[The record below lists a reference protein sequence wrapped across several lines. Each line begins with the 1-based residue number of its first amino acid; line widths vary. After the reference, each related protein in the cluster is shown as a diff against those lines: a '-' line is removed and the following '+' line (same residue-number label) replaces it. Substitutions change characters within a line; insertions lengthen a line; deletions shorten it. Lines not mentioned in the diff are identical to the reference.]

1 MLNVKGTL
9 NAPIPTSAPQTIGL
23 QNPNHSGNKGRP
35 DKSAPFVGAHFHVS
49 QHIRLFPQ
57 NFFVI
62 LHLDFHAVGAL
73 LRGVYRYGTREIY
86 YIFEKAYIYALFLAT
101 RNFEHSKQSLKDR
114 VTIGATG
121 MYIPIRAHFRHLLE
135 MGLGYLHITA
145 WSRSCS
151 FWRLKQVR
159 RLRVAGRVMI
169 RLPLFFLPK
178 PI

>member
-1 MLNVKGTL
+1 ML
-9 NAPIPTSAPQTIGL
+9 
-23 QNPNHSGNKGRP
+23 RP
-35 DKSAPFVGAHFHVS
+35 HDFIRKCADSIYVS

-62 LHLDFHAVGAL
+62 LRLDFHAVGAL

-101 RNFEHSKQSLKDR
+101 RNFEHSKQSPKDR

>member
-1 MLNVKGTL
+1 MIED
-9 NAPIPTSAPQTIGL
+9 APTNPTHL
-23 QNPNHSGNKGRP
+23 SGRTFMFLSTFDCSLKNFRNF
-35 DKSAPFVGAHFHVS
+35 AF
-49 QHIRLFPQ
+49 RLPRCGSVAQ
-57 NFFVI
+57 RS
-62 LHLDFHAVGAL
+62 LSLRHAG
-73 LRGVYRYGTREIY
+73 IY

-114 VTIGATG
+114 VTIDATG

-169 RLPLFFLPK
+169 RLPLFFCPNQSNCAMSESMAVKASDPK
-178 PI
+178 CNSLTT

>member
-1 MLNVKGTL
+1 M
-9 NAPIPTSAPQTIGL
+9 
-23 QNPNHSGNKGRP
+23 
-35 DKSAPFVGAHFHVS
+35 
-49 QHIRLFPQ
+49 
-57 NFFVI
+57 
-62 LHLDFHAVGAL
+62 GAL

-145 WSRSCS
+145 WSLLLNPVSWARPKALNSGASNDKDSRFS
-151 FWRLKQVR
+151 FCPNQSNCAISESMAMK
-159 RLRVAGRVMI
+159 ASD
-169 RLPLFFLPK
+169 PK
-178 PI
+178 CNSLTT